1 MKRFP
6 AVSALLLCAF
16 AASVAQAQAQQPPP
30 PPERPSVTVI
40 GVGEA
45 KKPAEY
51 VLFSLTV
58 RGEGATPVEAM
69 KAMSASRAAIEGG
82 VRSLKGVDKLETRT
96 TILNTQ
102 EVRDRKCDAGRPT
115 YSQQPTLNTGDC
127 AVIGAVVTLQ
137 ETLRL
142 APPKR
147 LGDVLSMAT
156 QLGAKSAT
164 ATGTGTDDDRPLVDE
179 ATAKAFADARR
190 QAETIAKAAGLRLGP
205 VLRAQNQQ
213 AAYSPLGLPGV
224 AIAQAAVSPPA
235 PPRPP
240 VALEV
245 PVDLTTQPIV
255 RDARLIVTFALEP

>member
-6 AVSALLLCAF
+6 AAPALLLCAF
-16 AASVAQAQAQQPPP
+16 TAFGAQAQTAAP

-51 VLFSLTV
+51 VLFSMTV

-69 KAMSASRAAIEGG
+69 KAMTASRAAIEGG

-96 TILNTQ
+96 TTLNTQ
-102 EVRDRKCDAGRPT
+102 EVRDRKCDTGRP
-115 YSQQPTLNTGDC
+115 YSQQPTLNAGDC
-127 AVIGAVVTLQ
+127 AVVGAVVTLQ

-156 QLGAKSAT
+156 QLGAKNAT
-164 ATGTGTDDDRPLVDE
+164 ATGTGTDDDRPLADE
-179 ATAKAFADARR
+179 AAAKAFADARR

-213 AAYSPLGLPGV
+213 AAYSPLG
-224 AIAQAAVSPPA
+224 AIASSRTIEQQPPPPPPA
-235 PPRPP
+235 VPP
-240 VALEV
+240 VLAA

-255 RDARLIVTFALEP
+255 REARLVVTFALEP